1 MVEGEKK
8 KSIASVLFPIAGV
21 ESEVCFFFFFS
32 KVCSYLALDFLARYK
47 FIYKAKC
54 PVWGSTLLKVSGD
67 IKEWRWG
74 ARVEKAKQY
83 TLKASAPEKDIH
95 SPHLQEDGT
104 QALL

>member
-54 PVWGSTLLKVSGD
+54 PV
-67 IKEWRWG
+67 
-74 ARVEKAKQY
+74 
-83 TLKASAPEKDIH
+83 
-95 SPHLQEDGT
+95 
-104 QALL
+104 